1 MDKTETD
8 PRNNPYLAHMYADA
22 STNGN
27 SSSSGTNSAF
37 AKLKRHQTTAALA
50 KEIEDGEVN
59 PFTGQPFSSTSLSCR
74 LVVIFQCTSRG
85 KPVQTQMRNLGYK

>member
-27 SSSSGTNSAF
+27 SGTNPAF
-37 AKLKRHQTTAALA
+37 AKLTRHQTTAALA
-50 KEIEDGEVN
+50 KEIEDGEIN
-59 PFTGQPFSSTSLSCR
+59 PFTGQPFSNKYFSILQTRRDL
-74 LVVIFQCTSRG
+74 
-85 KPVQTQMRNLGYK
+85 PVHQQR